1 MKTVK
6 TISLSFTLLALVMA
20 GLSPSNAAA
29 EYKFGVIGIE
39 TGPYAS
45 VGASNIGGVYLLADI
60 FNKQGGINGEQIT
73 LLKEEYAGDEAKA
86 LVIAKRMISDEKVI
100 GIMGATSTAG
110 SMAISRVTEES
121 KIPHVQW
128 APRPEGAPLLP
139 WTFQTSP
146 AGISDS
152 EAMVRF
158 ATEKLK
164 AKKFA
169 IMHDTN
175 SYGTTGAESTAQVLK
190 NLNIPLVTVEK
201 YNRDDRDVTA
211 PLLKIKNSGAE
222 VIIVWGSVNVPPII
236 AKQMKSLQIKIPYI
250 GSIGVMNQKFLELA
264 GEAAN
269 GVYFTSALSYGNPV
283 PGQAQ
288 FFKVFESLNKSPDLY
303 YALGWDSMLLFAEAI
318 KQSKSKN
325 PAQIRD
331 AIENLKNLEG
341 VVGTYNMSPTDHVGT
356 TYKDIKIIQ
365 VVDGKWVAVKN

>member
-1 MKTVK
+1 MKTTK
-6 TISLSFTLLALVMA
+6 AIAIPLTMLAFLILGLL
-20 GLSPSNAAA
+20 PSHAAA

-60 FNKQGGINGEQIT
+60 INKQGGINGEQIV
-73 LLKEEYAGDEAKA
+73 LIKEEYAGDEAKA

-110 SMAISRVTEES
+110 SMAISRVVEPS

-139 WTFQTSP
+139 WTFQTAPS
-146 AGISDS
+146 GTSDS

-175 SYGTTGAESTAQVLK
+175 AYGTTGADSTAQVLK

-201 YNRDDRDVTA
+201 YNRDDRDMTA

-222 VIIVWGSVNVPPII
+222 VIIVGGSVNVPPII
-236 AKQMKSLQIKIPYI
+236 AKQMKTLQITIPYI

-269 GVYFTSALSYGNPV
+269 GVFFTSALSYGNPL
-283 PGQAQ
+283 PGQQQ
-288 FFKVFESLNKSPDLY
+288 FFKVFENLNKTPDLY
-303 YALGWDSMLLFAEAI
+303 YALGWDSMLLFSEAI
-318 KQSKSKN
+318 KRSNTKDPSR
-325 PAQIRD
+325 IRD
-331 AIENLKNLEG
+331 AIENLKNVEG

-356 TYKDIKIIQ
+356 SYKDIKMIQ
-365 VVDGKWVAVKN
+365 VVDGKWMAVKH